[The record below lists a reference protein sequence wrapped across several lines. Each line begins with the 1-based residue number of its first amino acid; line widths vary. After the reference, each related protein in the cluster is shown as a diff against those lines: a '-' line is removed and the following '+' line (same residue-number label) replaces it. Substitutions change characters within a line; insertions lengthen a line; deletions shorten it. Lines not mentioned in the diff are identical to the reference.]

1 MVPSAAILALLLWMT
16 DTAVTTSA
24 LASGS
29 LTKEIH
35 LHPRSNR
42 VGPVATTFHDKRHQR
57 YHNANRRLEF
67 GKFAD
72 KHLSS
77 FLCYGLVT
85 QI

>member
-42 VGPVATTFHDKRHQR
+42 VGPVSSTFRDNRQL

-67 GKFAD
+67 GKSTG
-72 KHLSS
+72 KRLSS
-77 FLCYGLVT
+77 VSVLQLVT
-85 QI
+85 HI